1 MRRSILFVALL
12 LTTSPAVAQQQV
24 PSGTEPL
31 TASGAAPRS
40 DLAAFQRIYSASAAT
55 STLKTTISDDRLLI
69 EGLRPGA
76 SVALL
81 GAAHERAYYMT
92 RVMSRREILTDDD
105 RDGTIE
111 YKPSSGI
118 AFQSIW
124 IIMDITT
131 GETKVVTPAGYRPI
145 EMTEQGA
152 GRGNAVNITANVFDI
167 GSEHADILVVRPNE
181 GAWALAVR
189 EGGVKDAPVAA
200 IGRSAVPLVKLV
212 PLRPAFGSS
221 PPALKNG
228 DVVAIVDAVR
238 MQYWVTM
245 VARGAN

>member
-1 MRRSILFVALL
+1 MRRSTLFAALL
-12 LTTSPAVAQQQV
+12 LTTCPAVAQLQV
-24 PSGTEPL
+24 PSGTQAL
-31 TASGAAPRS
+31 TASGASSPSSAG
-40 DLAAFQRIYSASAAT
+40 AAASAAP
-55 STLKTTISDDRLLI
+55 STLKITTSDERLLI

-92 RVMSRREILTDDD
+92 RVVSRREILTDDD
-105 RDGTIE
+105 HDGTIE

-124 IIMDITT
+124 IVMDIAT
-131 GETKVVTPAGYRPI
+131 GETKVVTPSGYNAI
-145 EMTEQGA
+145 EMTQQGA
-152 GRGNAVNITANVFDI
+152 GRGNAVNITGNIFDI
-167 GSEHADILVVRPNE
+167 GRDHADIVIVRPNE
-181 GAWALAVR
+181 GAWALPVR
-189 EGGVKDAPVAA
+189 EEGVKDAPVVA
-200 IGRSAVPLVKLV
+200 IGRSAVPLVKLI
-212 PLRPAFGSS
+212 PLRPAFGSP

-238 MQYWVTM
+238 MQYWVTS